1 MKTIVI
7 YFNSMAPAGGI
18 ERVISNLAN
27 NWSLKYKII
36 ILTKDDSKSFYYLD
50 KNIQRV
56 SLKVLSEMNMHN
68 RSQRIF
74 STLTGLISAK
84 LKLKK
89 FFSKYSCD
97 YIYIATPLNALEIY
111 LASPKLLKKSV
122 IAEHASYFGY
132 NKIYQIIKKI
142 IYPKAKIISTP
153 TTMDQKKYDD
163 LGYNSVYIPHTSTFK
178 AKENYSKQNV
188 ALSVGRLTA
197 DKRQLELLENWKQF
211 KSVDKN
217 SWKLILVGNGELK
230 EKLEDFIDENN
241 LKSSVK
247 ILDPT
252 TKLGDIYEQSSLFLF
267 TSRYE
272 GFGMVLLEAMSF
284 GLPCIAYDI
293 PSGPRDIIKS
303 GVNGFLISDDD
314 NDQYVKKMIELTENK
329 NLLLSMKQ
337 GAFNTAYNWNNEKIL
352 KRWDDEIFI

>member
-27 NWSLKYKII
+27 SWSLKYRII
-36 ILTKDDSKSFYYLD
+36 ILTKDDAKSFYDLD
-50 KNIQRV
+50 DNVQRV
-56 SLKVLSEMNMHN
+56 SLKVASEMNMN
-68 RSQRIF
+68 SRKQRIL
-74 STLTGLISAK
+74 STLTGLITTK
-84 LKLKK
+84 RKLKK
-89 FFSKYSCD
+89 FFKKCTCD

-111 LASPKLLKKSV
+111 LASPKLLNKSV

-132 NKIYQIIKKI
+132 NKIYQTIKKI
-142 IYPKAKIISTP
+142 IYPKAKVISTP
-153 TTMDQKKYDD
+153 TTMDQKIYDD
-163 LGYNSVYIPHTSTFK
+163 LGYNSVYIPHISTFK
-178 AKENYSKQNV
+178 AKKNHSKRNV

-211 KSVDKN
+211 KSIDKN
-217 SWKLILVGNGELK
+217 SWELILVGKGELK
-230 EKLEDFIDENN
+230 NQIEDFIYENG
-241 LKSSVK
+241 LKSSVQ

-252 TKLGDIYEQSSLFLF
+252 TKLNDLYEQSSLFLF

-293 PSGPRDIIKS
+293 PSGPRDIIQS
-303 GVNGFLISDDD
+303 GVNGYLISDDD
-314 NDQYVKKMIELTENK
+314 NEQYVKKMMELTEN
-329 NLLLSMKQ
+329 NGLLESMKQ
-337 GAFNTAYNWNNEKIL
+337 GAFNTANNWNNEKIL
-352 KRWDDEIFI
+352 KRWDDNVFI